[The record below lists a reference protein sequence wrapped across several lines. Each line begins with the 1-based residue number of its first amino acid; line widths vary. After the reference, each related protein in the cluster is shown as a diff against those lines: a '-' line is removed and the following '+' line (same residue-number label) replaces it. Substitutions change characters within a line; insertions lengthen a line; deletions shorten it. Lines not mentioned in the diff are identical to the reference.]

1 MRSERLYLGS
11 LLIKVVILS
20 VLICTSVA
28 FSFYIL
34 NKYLESIRQSE
45 LQKISSEI
53 ELNIQQ
59 NLLDINARVFY
70 EPIQSIYNIKSFN
83 LHSRKIIHD
92 YPSVLAIELRN
103 SDGKLL
109 QHFSRFSTDL
119 AWTKGLRKSLP
130 PWTLSYFDE
139 AVTIASPKLSAIYS
153 ADLSPIFIG
162 PENSGQ
168 WLVEEFLPL
177 RSGFG
182 VIVIIFNPE
191 KWFESKKILTLFEK
205 YSQFRFK
212 IETKDHAII
221 ARSDNT
227 DFRNDGENSL
237 VVPIKLNLDEP
248 LYLGMESR
256 SGSGASSHIVDL
268 LEILVVALTALIF
281 LASIFIFKGW
291 REYRLSLALLRSHE
305 QRLLDQ
311 SKFVSLAEISTILS
325 HELNQPL
332 ASIETYS
339 SASSSLL
346 LQTPLD
352 QPRLFKAM
360 VAIRGEAERINQ
372 IVKNIRNYI
381 VANQAQIVQ
390 LDPAQLVDSLRAIL
404 QMQAERYK
412 SRLVIEIRQGF
423 IVRVDRL
430 MLEQVVLNIARN
442 AYEAM
447 LAIPLEKRL
456 LKIIISS
463 DQEIGSIDFIDT
475 GPGIS
480 PEVGAKL
487 FTPFFSTKPES
498 MGIALSMCRSLV
510 ERYEGSLGWRNNPQS
525 GAQFTISFRLA
536 SLKQQ

>member
-1 MRSERLYLGS
+1 MRSERLHIGS
-11 LLIKVVILS
+11 LFTKVIILG
-20 VLICTSVA
+20 VLICISIA

-34 NKYLESIRQSE
+34 NKYLESTRQSE

-70 EPIQSIYNIKSFN
+70 EPTQSNLNAKSFD
-83 LHSRKIIHD
+83 LYARKVIQD
-92 YPSVLAIELRN
+92 YPSVLAIELRD

-109 QHFSRFSTDL
+109 QYSNRFGMDL
-119 AWTKGLRKSLP
+119 TWTKGLRKSLP

-139 AVTIASPKLSAIYS
+139 AVTIRIPKLSAIYS

-168 WLVEEFLPL
+168 WLVEEFIPL
-177 RSGFG
+177 KSSLG

-191 KWFESKKILTLFEK
+191 KWFDSKNILTLFEK
-205 YSQFRFK
+205 YAQFRFK
-212 IETKDHAII
+212 IETKEHAIL
-221 ARSDNT
+221 ARSDSTN
-227 DFRNDGENSL
+227 FRSDGEGSL
-237 VVPIKLNLDEP
+237 VAPIKLNLDEP
-248 LYLGMESR
+248 LYLVVESR
-256 SGSGASSHIVDL
+256 SVASSQITDL
-268 LEILVVALTALIF
+268 LEILVVTLALLIF
-281 LASIFIFKGW
+281 LASIFILKGW
-291 REYRLSLALLRSHE
+291 REYNLALALLRSHE

-360 VAIRGEAERINQ
+360 VAIRSETERINQ
-372 IVKNIRNYI
+372 IIKNIRNYI
-381 VANQAQIVQ
+381 VTNKAQIVQ
-390 LDPAQLVDSLRAIL
+390 LDPAQLVESLRTIL

-412 SRLVIEIRQGF
+412 TRLVIEKRQGF
-423 IVRVDRL
+423 MIKVDRL
-430 MLEQVVLNIARN
+430 MLEQVVLNLARN

-447 LAIPLEKRL
+447 LAIPLENRL
-456 LKIIISS
+456 LEIIISS
-463 DQEIGSIDFIDT
+463 NQEIGSIDFIDA
-475 GPGIS
+475 GHGIS

-510 ERYEGSLGWRNNPQS
+510 ERYEGSLGWQNNPQG

-536 SLKQQ
+536 SPKQQ

>member
-1 MRSERLYLGS
+1 MRSERLHIGS
-11 LLIKVVILS
+11 LFTKVIILG
-20 VLICTSVA
+20 VLICISIA

-34 NKYLESIRQSE
+34 NKYLESTRQSE

-70 EPIQSIYNIKSFN
+70 EPTQSYLNAKSFD
-83 LHSRKIIHD
+83 LYARKVIQD
-92 YPSVLAIELRN
+92 YPSVLAIELRD

-109 QHFSRFSTDL
+109 QYSSRFGMDL
-119 AWTKGLRKSLP
+119 TWTRGLRKSLP

-139 AVTIASPKLSAIYS
+139 AVTIRSPKLSAIYS

-162 PENSGQ
+162 PVNSGQ
-168 WLVEEFLPL
+168 WLVEEFIPL
-177 RSGFG
+177 KSSLG

-191 KWFESKKILTLFEK
+191 KWFDSKNIFTLFEK
-205 YSQFRFK
+205 YAQFRFK
-212 IETKDHAII
+212 IETKEHAIL

-227 DFRNDGENSL
+227 NFRSDGEGSL
-237 VVPIKLNLDEP
+237 VAPIKLNLDEP
-248 LYLGMESR
+248 LYLVVESR
-256 SGSGASSHIVDL
+256 SVASSQITDL
-268 LEILVVALTALIF
+268 LEILVVTLALLIF
-281 LASIFIFKGW
+281 LASIFILKGW
-291 REYRLSLALLRSHE
+291 REYNLALALLRSHE

-360 VAIRGEAERINQ
+360 VAIRSETERINQ
-372 IVKNIRNYI
+372 IIKNIRNYI
-381 VANQAQIVQ
+381 VTNKAQIVQ
-390 LDPAQLVDSLRAIL
+390 LDPAQLVESLRTIL

-412 SRLVIEIRQGF
+412 TRLVIEKRQGF
-423 IVRVDRL
+423 IIKVDRL
-430 MLEQVVLNIARN
+430 MLEQVVLNLARN

-447 LAIPLEKRL
+447 LAIPLENRL

-463 DQEIGSIDFIDT
+463 NQEIGSIDFIDA
-475 GPGIS
+475 GHGIS

-510 ERYEGSLGWRNNPQS
+510 ERYEGSLGWQNNPQG

-536 SLKQQ
+536 SPKQQ